1 MTSPFKRPNDTSTG
15 GAGGGGSG
23 GYSNGSG
30 RVSVATPARP
40 RPFPWPLPY
49 SATQGGT
56 GSMPGGKTITVPK
69 PPYYGPFQPYWP
81 YGIPQQYYAGL
92 PSNPLRM

>member
-1 MTSPFKRPNDTSTG
+1 MHYPFLRPNDTSTG

-23 GYSNGSG
+23 GHTAGYG
-30 RVSVATPARP
+30 RVMIQIPPQS

-56 GSMPGGKTITVPK
+56 GSMPGGNTITTPM
-69 PPYYGPFQPYWP
+69 PPYNPAPSIWGPWQVF
-81 YGIPQQYYAGL
+81 PQGWL
-92 PSNPLRM
+92 SWFPLRS